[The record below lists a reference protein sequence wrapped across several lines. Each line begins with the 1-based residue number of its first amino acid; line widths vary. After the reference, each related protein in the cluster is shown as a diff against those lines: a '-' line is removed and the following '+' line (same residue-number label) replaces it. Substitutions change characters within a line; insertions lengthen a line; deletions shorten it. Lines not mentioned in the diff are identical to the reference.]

1 MPSADHVRILQSF
14 RFSGSATGAFKSLRN
29 FKKSHHTVP
38 DAVNAATSAFL
49 AKLAHDE
56 LAEEGE
62 AFFQK
67 ARTTLQYKRKD
78 IALDV
83 SAGAAVLTAK
93 DFVFEIHYALR
104 EADPSEY
111 EITRSLH
118 SVRSA
123 DFLFTQ
129 ECDALFSRT
138 FREVVFTLAKGAPV
152 EGVIDAVESLKGSLL
167 EVEYPSDYRSCTL
180 SVPDIAAQIRF
191 DGGELAM
198 VFDTPAPPSE
208 LWKQFLELR
217 SAFALTKNPIITG
230 LVGS

>member
-1 MPSADHVRILQSF
+1 MPSAEHAKILQSF
-14 RFSGSATGAFKSLRN
+14 RFSGATAGAFKSLRN

-38 DAVNAATSAFL
+38 DAVNAATSGFL

-62 AFFQK
+62 TFFQN
-67 ARTTLQYKRKD
+67 ARTSLQYKRKD

-83 SAGAAVLTAK
+83 SNGAAVLTAK

-111 EITRSLH
+111 EVTRSLH

-129 ECDALFSRT
+129 ECDALFARI

-152 EGVIDAVESLKGSLL
+152 EGVIDAVEGLKGSAL
-167 EVEYPSDYRSCTL
+167 EVVYPSDYRNCTL
-180 SVPDIAAQIRF
+180 SLPDVSAHVRF

-198 VFDTPAPPSE
+198 IFDAPAPPSQ
-208 LWKQFLELR
+208 LWNQFLELR
-217 SAFALTKNPIITG
+217 SAFAMTKNSVIAG
-230 LVGS
+230 LVGG